1 MTEVQ
6 EWGKELISFAI
17 LLPMVWYFIKNWNKQ
32 SEKLSLI
39 FEKHSEED
47 SKNQK
52 ELNETLVMIKNS
64 IDNHN
69 DEAKKQFDWLRDNIW
84 RKSISKEDAILII
97 KKSMLS
103 WSYKKLDYLEKRL
116 NKNNLQ
122 ERQEVIKRQIK
133 LELLKLSDEEYLIF
147 LDWFI
152 YNWKKLWDYIREN
165 FKFEDFLLEIFDCIF
180 DIHTEDIPIKLKNV
194 LEIMKVY
201 QNECIENIKLNLK

>member
-1 MTEVQ
+1 MNEIQ

-17 LLPMVWYFIKNWNKQ
+17 LLPMVWYFIKASNKQ
-32 SEKLSLI
+32 SEKLLLI
-39 FEKHSEED
+39 FEKHSDED
-47 SKNQK
+47 AFHLKA
-52 ELNETLVMIKNS
+52 LNETLVMIKNS
-64 IDNHN
+64 INN
-69 DEAKKQFDWLRDNIW
+69 QNEEVKKQFEWIRDNIW
-84 RKSISKEDAILII
+84 RKSISKEDAILLM

-122 ERQEVIKRQIK
+122 ERQDVIKRQIK

-165 FKFEDFLLEIFDCIF
+165 FKFEDFLLEVFDCIF
-180 DIHTEDIPIKLKNV
+180 DKHTADIPFKLKNV
-194 LEIMKVY
+194 LEVMKVY